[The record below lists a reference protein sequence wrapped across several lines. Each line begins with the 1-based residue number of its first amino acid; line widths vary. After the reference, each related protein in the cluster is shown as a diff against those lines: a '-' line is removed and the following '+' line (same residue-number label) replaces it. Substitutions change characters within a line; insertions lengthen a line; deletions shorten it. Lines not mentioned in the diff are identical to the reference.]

1 MVVIPKPNKPDYS
14 AVKAYRPI
22 ALLNCMGKVLE
33 KLMATRLSLM
43 AESHDILH
51 ADQIGGR
58 PKRSAIDAA
67 MALTHEVEA
76 NAGNRFM
83 TSALFLDVRGAF
95 DNVSSTRL
103 LATMRT
109 LGCPAAVVS
118 WCSSFLSDRTT
129 ALSFDGRTDTQRPIQ
144 TVIPQGS
151 PASPILFLIYLRPL
165 FDALQSAHPTLW
177 TPSYIDNVALV
188 VHGGTREENAR
199 ALEAAAHTAFNWA
212 QANAVAFDN
221 SKSEM
226 LHFHKSRTDEHNDAT
241 NVRLLSRIT
250 NDMLLGAIAASTGL
264 WVIGITVTISYLVI
278 TA

>member
-1 MVVIPKPNKPDYS
+1 
-14 AVKAYRPI
+14 
-22 ALLNCMGKVLE
+22 
-33 KLMATRLSLM
+33 M

-58 PKRSAIDAA
+58 HKRSAIDAA
-67 MALTHEVEA
+67 MALTHNVEA

-103 LATMRT
+103 LATMST

-144 TVIPQGS
+144 TGIPQGS

-165 FDALQSAHPTLW
+165 FDALQSAYPTLW
-177 TPSYIDNVALV
+177 TPSYIDDVALV
-188 VHGGTREENAR
+188 VHGRM
-199 ALEAAAHTAFNWA
+199 
-212 QANAVAFDN
+212 
-221 SKSEM
+221 S
-226 LHFHKSRTDEHNDAT
+226 
-241 NVRLLSRIT
+241 
-250 NDMLLGAIAASTGL
+250 
-264 WVIGITVTISYLVI
+264 
-278 TA
+278 